1 MSKYFLDANII
12 LDLIDSDR
20 GNMEITRKFVKNAII
35 KGNKLC
41 TSCDIFTTVYYVA
54 SKKLSSQNII
64 AELEKL
70 LTFIDVIA
78 IDITII
84 KEAMGLMDEKDDFED
99 LLQYVCA
106 LRSHSNLI
114 ITNDKNFYRGEIGLH
129 SLTHPTLFNA
139 TAFMQ

>member
-1 MSKYFLDANII
+1 MAKYFLDANII

-20 GNMEITRKFVKNAII
+20 GNIETTRAFVKDAII
-35 KGNKLC
+35 NSHELC

-54 SKKLSSQNII
+54 SKKLSSKNII

-78 IDITII
+78 IDIDTI
-84 KEAMGLMDEKDDFED
+84 KEAMALMGEKDDFED

-106 LRSHSNLI
+106 LHSRSDLI
-114 ITNDKNFYRGEIGLH
+114 VSNDKNFYRGEIEVR
-129 SLTHPTLFNA
+129 SLKNSASESNDL
-139 TAFMQ
+139 